1 MYQAPRTVGIAQ
13 NQVIILMRRGNHG
26 LLPSVMHNEDRRWRP
41 RKWNLTENLMAVAGS
56 EDRREFDSLV
66 ARYHKQAYNIAYRM
80 AGNHADAEDLT
91 QEAFIRAFRFFGQY
105 RRELP
110 FDSWLYKIMSNVFI
124 DRLRRRPKAKIRSMD
139 QPVVTDEGEAQFDVA
154 DPGAGPEEAVLS
166 KEMDGRIQAALDTL
180 PEAFRLTVIYADIEG
195 LSYEEIAEVTNT
207 NIGTVRSR
215 LHRGR
220 RLLRNKL
227 KISRIS

>member
-1 MYQAPRTVGIAQ
+1 MEFADTVA
-13 NQVIILMRRGNHG
+13 
-26 LLPSVMHNEDRRWRP
+26 E
-41 RKWNLTENLMAVAGS
+41 VARD
-56 EDRREFDSLV
+56 EDRREFDGLV
-66 ARYHKQAYNIAYRM
+66 ERYHKQAYNIAYRM

-124 DRLRRRPKAKIRSMD
+124 DRLRRRPKVKMRSID
-139 QPVVTDEGEAQFDVA
+139 QPVTTDEGEAQFEIA
-154 DPGAGPEEAVLS
+154 DQSDGPEDIVLS
-166 KEMDGRIQAALDTL
+166 QEMDGRMQAALENL
-180 PEAFRLTVIYADIEG
+180 PEAFRITVIYADIEG
-195 LSYEEIAEVTNT
+195 LSYEEIAEATNT

-220 RLLRNKL
+220 RLLRDKL
-227 KISRIS
+227 KKFEHQLL

>member
-1 MYQAPRTVGIAQ
+1 MELADTVADVVR
-13 NQVIILMRRGNHG
+13 N
-26 LLPSVMHNEDRRWRP
+26 
-41 RKWNLTENLMAVAGS
+41 
-56 EDRREFDSLV
+56 EDRREFDALV
-66 ARYHKQAYNIAYRM
+66 ERYHKQAYNIAYRM

-124 DRLRRRPKAKIRSMD
+124 DRLRRKPKAKIRSLD
-139 QPVVTDEGEAQFDVA
+139 QPVVTDDGEAQFEVPDTS
-154 DPGAGPEEAVLS
+154 AGPEEAVLAS
-166 KEMDGRIQAALDTL
+166 EMDDRIQAALDTL

-195 LSYEEIAEVTNT
+195 LSYEEIAEATHT

-220 RLLRNKL
+220 RLLRDKL
-227 KISRIS
+227 KKYANLLV

>member
-1 MYQAPRTVGIAQ
+1 MEVAE
-13 NQVIILMRRGNHG
+13 VITDTAR
-26 LLPSVMHNEDRRWRP
+26 
-41 RKWNLTENLMAVAGS
+41 S
-56 EDRREFDSLV
+56 EDRKEFDALV
-66 ARYHKQAYNIAYRM
+66 QRYHKQAYNVAFRM

-110 FDSWLYKIMSNVFI
+110 FESWLYKIMSNVFI
-124 DRLRRRPKAKIRSMD
+124 DRLRRKPKVKIRSID
-139 QPVVTDEGEAQFDVA
+139 QPVTTEDGEAQFDVA
-154 DPGAGPEEAVLS
+154 DTTAGPEDQVLS
-166 KEMDGRIQAALDTL
+166 REMDGRIQAALNTL

-195 LSYEEIAEVTNT
+195 LSYEEIADATRT

-220 RLLRNKL
+220 RLLRSKL
-227 KISRIS
+227 KGYADQMV

>member
-1 MYQAPRTVGIAQ
+1 MVELVETI
-13 NQVIILMRRGNHG
+13 
-26 LLPSVMHNEDRRWRP
+26 SD
-41 RKWNLTENLMAVAGS
+41 VARS
-56 EDRREFDSLV
+56 EDRQEFDALV
-66 ARYHKQAYNIAYRM
+66 QRYHKQAYNVAFRM

-124 DRLRRRPKAKIRSMD
+124 DRLRRKPKAWIRSLD
-139 QPVVTDEGEAQFDVA
+139 QPVVTPDGEAQFDVA
-154 DPGAGPEEAVLS
+154 DTSAGPEECILS
-166 KEMDGRIQAALDTL
+166 REMDSRIQAALDTL

-195 LSYEEIAEVTNT
+195 LSYEEVAEATNT

-227 KISRIS
+227 KSYTSQLV

>member
-1 MYQAPRTVGIAQ
+1 MVDVADTV
-13 NQVIILMRRGNHG
+13 
-26 LLPSVMHNEDRRWRP
+26 
-41 RKWNLTENLMAVAGS
+41 TAVARD
-56 EDRREFDSLV
+56 EDRREFDALV
-66 ARYHKQAYNIAYRM
+66 ERYHKQAYNIAYRM

-105 RRELP
+105 RRELS

-124 DRLRRRPKAKIRSMD
+124 DRLRRKPKARIRSID
-139 QPVVTDEGEAQFDVA
+139 QPVLTDEGQAQFEIPDTA
-154 DPGAGPEEAVLS
+154 AGPEEEVLS
-166 KEMDGRIQAALDTL
+166 NEMDSRIQEALDTL

-195 LSYEEIAEVTNT
+195 FSYEEIAETTST

-220 RLLRNKL
+220 RMLRSKL
-227 KISRIS
+227 KKYEDQLL

>member
-1 MYQAPRTVGIAQ
+1 MVEFADTV
-13 NQVIILMRRGNHG
+13 
-26 LLPSVMHNEDRRWRP
+26 
-41 RKWNLTENLMAVAGS
+41 TEVARD

-66 ARYHKQAYNIAYRM
+66 ERYHKQAYNIAYRM

-124 DRLRRRPKAKIRSMD
+124 DRLRRKPKVKLRSLD
-139 QPVVTDEGEAQFDVA
+139 QPVVTEDGEAQFDVA
-154 DPGAGPEEAVLS
+154 DPSAGPEDVILS

-180 PEAFRLTVIYADIEG
+180 PEAFRMTVIYADIEG
-195 LSYEEIAEVTNT
+195 LSYEEIAEATKT

-220 RLLRNKL
+220 RLLRDKL
-227 KISRIS
+227 KKYANQLV

>member
-1 MYQAPRTVGIAQ
+1 MELADTVSD
-13 NQVIILMRRGNHG
+13 VVR
-26 LLPSVMHNEDRRWRP
+26 S
-41 RKWNLTENLMAVAGS
+41 K
-56 EDRREFDSLV
+56 DRREFDALV
-66 ARYHKQAYNIAYRM
+66 QRYHKQAYNIAYRM

-105 RRELP
+105 HRELP

-124 DRLRRRPKAKIRSMD
+124 DRLRRKPKAKIRSLD
-139 QPVVTDEGEAQFDVA
+139 QPIITSEGEAQFDVP
-154 DPGAGPEEAVLS
+154 DTSAGPEERLVS
-166 KEMDGRIQAALDTL
+166 GEMDNRIQEALETL
-180 PEAFRLTVIYADIEG
+180 PDVFRITVIYADIDG

-220 RLLRNKL
+220 RLLRSKL
-227 KISRIS
+227 KSFESELLL

>member
-1 MYQAPRTVGIAQ
+1 MEATLVELAD
-13 NQVIILMRRGNHG
+13 VV
-26 LLPSVMHNEDRRWRP
+26 SE
-41 RKWNLTENLMAVAGS
+41 AVRS
-56 EDRREFDSLV
+56 RDRREFDALV
-66 ARYHKQAYNIAYRM
+66 QRYHRQAYNIAYRM

-91 QEAFIRAFRFFGQY
+91 QEAFVRAFRFFGQY

-124 DRLRRRPKAKIRSMD
+124 DGLWRKPKARIRSLD
-139 QPVVTDEGEAQFDVA
+139 QPVITEDGEAQMEVA
-154 DPGAGPEEAVLS
+154 DPGVGPEETVLS
-166 KEMDGRIQAALDTL
+166 GEMDNRIQAALATL

-195 LSYEEIAEVTNT
+195 LSYEEIAEATNT

-220 RLLRNKL
+220 RLLRGKL
-227 KISRIS
+227 KGCAEQLLMG

>member
-1 MYQAPRTVGIAQ
+1 MEFADTV
-13 NQVIILMRRGNHG
+13 
-26 LLPSVMHNEDRRWRP
+26 
-41 RKWNLTENLMAVAGS
+41 TEVARDG
-56 EDRREFDSLV
+56 DRREFDTLV
-66 ARYHKQAYNIAYRM
+66 ERYHKQAYNIAYRM

-124 DRLRRRPKAKIRSMD
+124 DRLRRRPKAKIRSLD
-139 QPVVTDEGEAQFDVA
+139 QPVVTEEGEAQFDVA
-154 DPGAGPEEAVLS
+154 DPGAGPEDVVLS
-166 KEMDGRIQAALDTL
+166 REMDVRIQSALDTL
-180 PEAFRLTVIYADIEG
+180 PEAFRITVIYADIEG
-195 LSYEEIAEVTNT
+195 LSYEEIADATGT

-220 RLLRNKL
+220 RLLRDKL
-227 KISRIS
+227 KKYADQLL

>member
-1 MYQAPRTVGIAQ
+1 VEFAEAISEVAQ
-13 NQVIILMRRGNHG
+13 NEERR
-26 LLPSVMHNEDRRWRP
+26 D
-41 RKWNLTENLMAVAGS
+41 
-56 EDRREFDSLV
+56 FDALV
-66 ARYHKQAYNIAYRM
+66 ERYHKQAYNIAYRM

-124 DRLRRRPKAKIRSMD
+124 DKMRRKPKAKIRSLD
-139 QPVVTDEGEAQFDVA
+139 QPITTEDGEAQLDIP
-154 DPGAGPEEAVLS
+154 DTSAGPEETVLS
-166 KEMDGRIQAALDTL
+166 KEMDNRIQAALNTL

-195 LSYEEIAEVTNT
+195 LSYEEIAEATNT

-227 KISRIS
+227 KSYTDLMG

>member
-1 MYQAPRTVGIAQ
+1 MELADAVSE
-13 NQVIILMRRGNHG
+13 V
-26 LLPSVMHNEDRRWRP
+26 WRDES
-41 RKWNLTENLMAVAGS
+41 RQ
-56 EDRREFDSLV
+56 EFDALV
-66 ARYHKQAYNIAYRM
+66 QRYHKQAYNIAYRM

-124 DRLRRRPKAKIRSMD
+124 DGLRRKPKARIRSLD
-139 QPVVTDEGEAQFDVA
+139 QPVVTDDGEAQFEIA
-154 DPGAGPEEAVLS
+154 DTAVGPEETLLS
-166 KEMDGRIQAALDTL
+166 SEMDSRIQAALDTL
-180 PEAFRLTVIYADIEG
+180 PEAFRLAVIYADVEG
-195 LSYEEIAEVTNT
+195 LSYEEIAEATNA

-220 RLLRNKL
+220 RMLRSKL
-227 KISRIS
+227 EKYAEQLV

>member
-1 MYQAPRTVGIAQ
+1 V
-13 NQVIILMRRGNHG
+13 
-26 LLPSVMHNEDRRWRP
+26 E
-41 RKWNLTENLMAVAGS
+41 VAEVVTDTARS
-56 EDRREFDSLV
+56 EDRKEFDALV
-66 ARYHKQAYNIAYRM
+66 QRYHKQAYNIAYRM
-80 AGNHADAEDLT
+80 AGNHSDAEDLT

-124 DRLRRRPKAKIRSMD
+124 DRLRRRPKVKIRSMD
-139 QPVVTDEGEAQFDVA
+139 QPVATEDGEAQFDVA
-154 DPGAGPEEAVLS
+154 DTSAGPEETVLS
-166 KEMDGRIQAALDTL
+166 REMDGRIQAALNTL

-195 LSYEEIAEVTNT
+195 LSYEEIAEATHT

-227 KISRIS
+227 KGYAEQLVC

>member
-1 MYQAPRTVGIAQ
+1 MVELA
-13 NQVIILMRRGNHG
+13 
-26 LLPSVMHNEDRRWRP
+26 E
-41 RKWNLTENLMAVAGS
+41 AVS
-56 EDRREFDSLV
+56 EVTKSAERREFDALV
-66 ARYHKQAYNIAYRM
+66 ERYHKQAYNIAYRM

-124 DRLRRRPKAKIRSMD
+124 DGLRRKPKARIRSLD
-139 QPVVTDEGEAQFDVA
+139 QPVITEDGEAQMEIA
-154 DPGAGPEEAVLS
+154 DPSSGPEEAVLS
-166 KEMDGRIQAALDTL
+166 GEMDGRIQAALTTL

-195 LSYEEIAEVTNT
+195 LSYEEIAEATNT

-220 RLLRNKL
+220 RLLRSKL
-227 KISRIS
+227 KGYAEQLLA

>member
-1 MYQAPRTVGIAQ
+1 MVEFADTVAE
-13 NQVIILMRRGNHG
+13 VAR
-26 LLPSVMHNEDRRWRP
+26 NEDRQ
-41 RKWNLTENLMAVAGS
+41 
-56 EDRREFDSLV
+56 EFDRLV
-66 ARYHKQAYNIAYRM
+66 ERYHKQAYNIAYRM

-124 DRLRRRPKAKIRSMD
+124 DRLRRKPKVKIRSID
-139 QPVVTDEGEAQFDVA
+139 QPVATDEGEAQFEIA
-154 DPGAGPEEAVLS
+154 DPSGGPEDVVLS
-166 KEMDGRIQAALDTL
+166 QEMDGRVQAALQNL
-180 PEAFRLTVIYADIEG
+180 PEAFRITVIYADIEG
-195 LSYEEIAEVTNT
+195 LSYEEIAEATNT

-220 RLLRNKL
+220 RLLRDRL
-227 KISRIS
+227 KQYEHQLL

>member
-1 MYQAPRTVGIAQ
+1 VDLADTVT
-13 NQVIILMRRGNHG
+13 
-26 LLPSVMHNEDRRWRP
+26 D
-41 RKWNLTENLMAVAGS
+41 VARN
-56 EDRREFDSLV
+56 EDRREFDAL
-66 ARYHKQAYNIAYRM
+66 AQRYHKQAYNIAYRM

-124 DRLRRRPKAKIRSMD
+124 DRLRRKPKAKFRSID
-139 QPVVTDEGEAQFDVA
+139 QPVVTEDGQAQFEVPDTM
-154 DPGAGPEEAVLS
+154 PGPEDVVLS
-166 KEMDGRIQAALDTL
+166 GEMDSRIQEALDAL
-180 PEAFRLTVIYADIEG
+180 PGAFRLTVIYADIEG
-195 LSYEEIAEVTNT
+195 LSYEEIAEVTNA

-220 RLLRNKL
+220 RMLRGKL
-227 KISRIS
+227 KKYEGQLL

>member
-1 MYQAPRTVGIAQ
+1 VEAT
-13 NQVIILMRRGNHG
+13 QV
-26 LLPSVMHNEDRRWRP
+26 E
-41 RKWNLTENLMAVAGS
+41 LTETVSAVAGS

-124 DRLRRRPKAKIRSMD
+124 DRLRRKPKARIRSMD
-139 QPVVTDEGEAQFDVA
+139 QPVVTNEGEAQFDVA

-166 KEMDGRIQAALDTL
+166 KEMDGRIQSALDTL

-220 RLLRNKL
+220 RLLRNRL
-227 KISRIS
+227 KSYADQLV

>member
-1 MYQAPRTVGIAQ
+1 MEFADTVA
-13 NQVIILMRRGNHG
+13 
-26 LLPSVMHNEDRRWRP
+26 E
-41 RKWNLTENLMAVAGS
+41 VARDG
-56 EDRREFDSLV
+56 DRREFDTLV
-66 ARYHKQAYNIAYRM
+66 ERYHKQAYNIAYRM

-124 DRLRRRPKAKIRSMD
+124 DRLRRRPKAKIRSLD
-139 QPVVTDEGEAQFDVA
+139 QPVVTEEGEAQFDVA
-154 DPGAGPEEAVLS
+154 DPCDGPEDVVLS
-166 KEMDGRIQAALDTL
+166 REMDVRIQAALETL
-180 PEAFRLTVIYADIEG
+180 PEAFRITVIYADIEG
-195 LSYEEIAEVTNT
+195 LSYEEIADATRT

-220 RLLRNKL
+220 RLLRDKL
-227 KISRIS
+227 KKYADQLL

>member
-1 MYQAPRTVGIAQ
+1 MELVETV
-13 NQVIILMRRGNHG
+13 
-26 LLPSVMHNEDRRWRP
+26 SD
-41 RKWNLTENLMAVAGS
+41 VARS
-56 EDRREFDSLV
+56 EDRREFDALV
-66 ARYHKQAYNIAYRM
+66 QRYHKQAYNIAYRM

-124 DRLRRRPKAKIRSMD
+124 DRLRRKPKARIRSLD
-139 QPVVTDEGEAQFDVA
+139 QPVVTSDGEAQFDVP
-154 DPGAGPEEAVLS
+154 DTSAGPEECVLS
-166 KEMDGRIQAALDTL
+166 QEMDSHIQAALDTL
-180 PEAFRLTVIYADIEG
+180 PDAFRLTVIYADIEG
-195 LSYEEIAEVTNT
+195 MSYEEIAEATNT

-227 KISRIS
+227 KKYASQLL